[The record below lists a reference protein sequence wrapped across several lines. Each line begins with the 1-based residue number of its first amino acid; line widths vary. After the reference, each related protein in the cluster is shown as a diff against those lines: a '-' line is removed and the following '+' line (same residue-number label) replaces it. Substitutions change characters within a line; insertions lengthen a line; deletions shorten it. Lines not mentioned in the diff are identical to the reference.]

1 MKIFH
6 SIFSSVFIALIFSV
20 MTFGQPIIFQ
30 DDFEAYTAGVQ
41 LTLQNSLDWTTWSG
55 TPGDPT
61 EDPIVSTDFAAS
73 GVNSVNIVTN
83 NDIVHLIENYT
94 TGKYSIRFKM
104 YIETGFDGYFNTLQE
119 FLGPATVNWGMQVY
133 FYAGGTGDIDGGGAL
148 AQPFTYSHDTW
159 MDVEVIVDHDIDWA
173 EFWLNGTLIHSW
185 QWSLGT
191 FGTPQINQL
200 GGSNFFGHDDPITIE
215 PAKYYFDDYV
225 LEDLLWVPVEL
236 TSFTANVNT
245 NGNVVLNW
253 STASELNN
261 QMFEIERKAENSDY
275 VTIGYVNGYGT
286 TTETQEYSYIDKNV
300 ETGIYFYR
308 LKQIDFLGT
317 YEYFDEIEVDVNGP
331 SHFALGQNY
340 PNPFNPSTQI
350 EFRIPETGNVK
361 LAVYNLVGEEV
372 ALLVNGLIEAGVH
385 EVTFNA
391 DNLPSGAY
399 FYKLQSGS
407 KVEVKKMLLTK

>member
-1 MKIFH
+1 MKNLH
-6 SIFSSVFIALIFSV
+6 SIFSGVFIALIFSV
-20 MTFGQPIIFQ
+20 MAFGQAIIFQ
-30 DDFEAYTAGVQ
+30 DDFEAYTAGTQ
-41 LTLQNSLDWTTWSG
+41 LVIQNSADWATWSG
-55 TPGDPT
+55 GSGTG
-61 EDPIVSTDFAAS
+61 EDPFVSDVVAFS
-73 GVNSVNIVTN
+73 GSNSVIIESA
-83 NDIVHLIENYT
+83 NDLVHPIANFT
-94 TGKYSIRFKM
+94 TGIYKVSFRM
-104 YIETGFDGYFNTLQE
+104 YVATGYDGYFNTLGL
-119 FLGPATVNWGMQVY
+119 FAGAGSIWGMQV
-133 FYAGGTGDIDGGGAL
+133 FFDSGGFGSIDGDGQTA
-148 AQPFTYSHDTW
+148 ATFTYSYDTW
-159 MDVEVIVDHDIDWA
+159 MLNEVIVDLDTDWG
-173 EFWLNGTLIHSW
+173 EYYLDGTLVHGWIWSNGTGITGGIL
-185 QWSLGT
+185 
-191 FGTPQINQL
+191 QL
-200 GGSNFFGHDDPITIE
+200 GGSNFFGWADGGSL
-215 PAKYYFDDYV
+215 ACRYYFDDY
-225 LEDLLWVPVEL
+225 ELWDQIIPVEL

-245 NGNVVLNW
+245 NGDVVLNW
-253 STASELNN
+253 STATETNN

-286 TTETQEYSYIDKNV
+286 TTEPQEYSYVDETV

-308 LKQIDFLGT
+308 LKQIDFQGT
-317 YEYFDEIEVDVNGP
+317 YEYSDVIELDVKGP

-372 ALLVNGLIEAGVH
+372 ALLVNGQVEAGVH

>member
-1 MKIFH
+1 MKNLHFF
-6 SIFSSVFIALIFSV
+6 FSTLLVLILSS
-20 MTFGQPIIFQ
+20 MSFGQAIIFQ

-41 LTLQNSLDWTTWSG
+41 LTLQNSFDWTTWNSV
-55 TPGDPT
+55 PGDPVT
-61 EDPIVSTDFAAS
+61 DPFVSTDFAAS
-73 GVNSVNIVTN
+73 GVNSILIVTD
-83 NDIVHLIENYT
+83 NDLVHPIANYT
-94 TGKYSIRFKM
+94 TGKYSMRFQM
-104 YIETGFDGYFNTLQE
+104 YVVSGNDGYFNTLQE
-119 FLGPATVNWGMQVY
+119 FLGPSTVNWGMQVY
-133 FYAGGTGDIDGGGAL
+133 YDIGGFGTIDGGGA
-148 AQPFTYSHDTW
+148 AAASFNYAYDTW
-159 MDVEVIVDHDIDWA
+159 IPNEVIVDMDIDWA
-173 EFWLNGTLIHSW
+173 EFYVNGNLVHGW

-200 GGSNFFGHDDPITIE
+200 GGSNFYGWGIGGSSSCR
-215 PAKYYFDDYV
+215 YYLDDYV
-225 LEDLLWVPVEL
+225 LEDLLWIPVEL

-245 NGNVVLNW
+245 NGDVVLNW
-253 STASELNN
+253 STASEINN
-261 QMFEIERKAENSDY
+261 QMFEIERKAENTEF

-286 TTETQEYSYIDKNV
+286 TTDPQEYSYIDENI

-308 LKQIDFLGT
+308 LKQIDFQGT
-317 YEYFDEIEVDVNGP
+317 YEYSDVIELDVKGP

-372 ALLVNGLIEAGVH
+372 ALLVNGQVEAGVH

-391 DNLPSGAY
+391 SNLPSGAY